1 MQLFI
6 QVTDSIDDITT
17 QFANLRERVAG
28 EQAIA
33 NYQIAWAKT
42 QQIAF
47 QTAAIALITFSY
59 ICLATSWACAFAQS
73 VAATYQRVKPHAIVF
88 AQAIATEFRKAPVTL
103 VTPVTSAAPQPTTR
117 RARTERSTPKA
128 A

>member
-42 QQIAF
+42 QQVAF

-59 ICLATSWACAFAQS
+59 ICLAIGFTYKLGQT
-73 VAATYQRVKPHAIVF
+73 VAAFYQRVKPHAIVF
-88 AQAIATEFRKAPVTL
+88 AQAIATEFRQAPPTTPQLAPVAE
-103 VTPVTSAAPQPTTR
+103 PIIAKASAKQRQST
-117 RARTERSTPKA
+117 ARVA
-128 A
+128 